1 MCGNDDVVI
10 SLGEGG
16 CGASSETLRITK
28 NYGCGLSDGTYTI
41 SRESSG
47 GGCGGSTTSY
57 TVDEATGRALIDV
70 INDKRENIRGLFLR
84 RK

>member
-41 SRESSG
+41 SRESGS
-47 GGCGGSTTSY
+47 GCGNSTSSY

-70 INDKRENIRGLFLR
+70 INNRREDIRGLFLR